1 MLRRNQR
8 GFTLVELMIVVIIVG
23 ILAAVAIPMYQGAT
37 ERAKASEAVAALG
50 TIRGAMRVYYAE
62 HGTYVNAAFIAGAG
76 VTAGSILD
84 VSDNDLMGRYFSSAC
99 YTFSVAPAAAT
110 FTIECDGA
118 NSVAPKASEVATIVR
133 TINQFDL
140 GVYLLPPVNFNSAHA
155 LPNKFFEFIQARQ
168 EFLVAQDR

>member
-1 MLRRNQR
+1 MLRKNQG

-62 HGTYVNAAFIAGAG
+62 HGTYVNAVFIDNAQ

-84 VSDNDLMGRYFSSAC
+84 VSDTDLLGRYFSTEC
-99 YTFSVAPAAAT
+99 YTFNGAPTAAAYS
-110 FTIECDGA
+110 IECLGSA
-118 NSVAPKASEVATIVR
+118 STATYGSEVATIGR
-133 TINQFDL
+133 TIDHEGTITNL
-140 GVYLLPPVNFNSAHA
+140 
-155 LPNKFFEFIQARQ
+155 
-168 EFLVAQDR
+168 

>member
-50 TIRGAMRVYYAE
+50 TIRGAMRVYFAE
-62 HGTYVNAAFIAGAG
+62 HGTYVNANFTDGDQ
-76 VTAGSILD
+76 VTNGSVLD
-84 VSDNDLMGRYFSSAC
+84 VSDTDLLGRYFSSEC
-99 YTFSVAPAAAT
+99 YTFDGDAAAAA

-118 NSVAPKASEVATIVR
+118 NSTAPNAAEVADIVR
-133 TINQFDL
+133 TINQAGDVTN
-140 GVYLLPPVNFNSAHA
+140 G
-155 LPNKFFEFIQARQ
+155 
-168 EFLVAQDR
+168 

>member
-62 HGTYVNAAFIAGAG
+62 HGTYVNANFVDGNQ
-76 VTAGSILD
+76 VTAGGVLSVKD
-84 VSDNDLMGRYFSSAC
+84 GDLLGRYFSSPC
-99 YTFSVAPAAAT
+99 YTFNGDAGAAA
-110 FTIECDGA
+110 FSIECDGGA
-118 NSVAPKASEVATIVR
+118 VGNAAPYASEVSGVVR
-133 TINQFDL
+133 TINQD
-140 GVYLLPPVNFNSAHA
+140 GDIS
-155 LPNKFFEFIQARQ
+155 
-168 EFLVAQDR
+168 